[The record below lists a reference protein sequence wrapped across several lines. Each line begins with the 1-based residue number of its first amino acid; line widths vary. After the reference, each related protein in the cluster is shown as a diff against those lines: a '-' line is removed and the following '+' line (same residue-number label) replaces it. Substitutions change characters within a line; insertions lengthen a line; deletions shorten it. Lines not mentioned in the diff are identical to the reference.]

1 MRTLII
7 TPKWNAGRSVWGTKS
22 DFMFDKDVLEAIL
35 ISVSVPALI
44 VAVIGFSAYVSCK
57 NWSE

>member
-1 MRTLII
+1 MRNTSDGQ
-7 TPKWNAGRSVWGTKS
+7 NAWGTRS

-57 NWSE
+57 DWSE

>member
-1 MRTLII
+1 MATKN
-7 TPKWNAGRSVWGTKS
+7 TNAGRSVWGIRS
-22 DFMFDKDVLEAIL
+22 DFMFDKDVSEAIL

-57 NWSE
+57 DWSE

>member
-1 MRTLII
+1 MPTL
-7 TPKWNAGRSVWGTKS
+7 TATRSLRGGRSVWGTRS
-22 DFMFDKDVLEAIL
+22 DFVFDKDVLEAIL

-57 NWSE
+57 DWSE

>member
-1 MRTLII
+1 MPTL
-7 TPKWNAGRSVWGTKS
+7 TATRSLRGGRNALGTRSN
-22 DFMFDKDVLEAIL
+22 FMFDKDVLEAIL

-57 NWSE
+57 DWSE

>member
-1 MRTLII
+1 MPILMATQ
-7 TPKWNAGRSVWGTKS
+7 KWNVGRSDLGTRS
-22 DFMFDKDVLEAIL
+22 DFMFDKDVWEAIL

-57 NWSE
+57 DWSE

>member
-1 MRTLII
+1 MRNTSV
-7 TPKWNAGRSVWGTKS
+7 GRNDLGTRS
-22 DFMFDKDVLEAIL
+22 DFMFDKDVSEAIL

-57 NWSE
+57 DWSE